1 MTNGKGKGPR
11 HPLEPKVVQRLL
23 DRLTTDDGFRALFE
37 RDAHAAL
44 VEAGWT
50 PPVDMEADEDVA
62 SISGGTCLQLRD
74 GATLASKDQI
84 RGARAKLESTLS
96 QIQNLACPMELQA

>member
-11 HPLEPKVVQRLL
+11 HPLDPKVVQRLL
-23 DRLTTDDGFRALFE
+23 DLLTTDDGFRALFE

-50 PPVDMEADEDVA
+50 PPVDMASDEDAA
-62 SISGGTCLQLRD
+62 SLSGSTCLQLTD

-84 RGARAKLESTLS
+84 KGARAKLESTFS
-96 QIQNLACPMELQA
+96 QVQNLTCPLELQA